1 MQVLRM
7 HAGHLIFNYLGISFE
22 NAPFDRLLGFRVSV
36 RDVHWR
42 EIGGTPR
49 HGETE
54 RPELD
59 LMRAMERRLLIPSCS
74 RGCGG
79 CWDEDVNNSCLLT

>member
-7 HAGHLIFNYLGISFE
+7 DAGHLIFNYLGISFE

-42 EIGGTPR
+42 EIRWTPR
-49 HGETE
+49 PGRDGTSRIGPDAVDGEAAVNHFLL
-54 RPELD
+54 PWL
-59 LMRAMERRLLIPSCS
+59 RRLLG
-74 RGCGG
+74 RGR
-79 CWDEDVNNSCLLT
+79 